1 MTAFNTEQE
10 EAFLDVI
17 SRKNPHYQTIQKLEA
32 EISERRM
39 KIAQLK
45 TDDEKNMNLLVAMS
59 KIEENEIQVKKMTNQ
74 VLCENL
80 IEFVWADYGM
90 SSIQDALISEALE
103 RLGYAR
109 PDLDIEN

>member
-1 MTAFNTEQE
+1 MTTFNTEQE
-10 EAFLDVI
+10 EAFLDVV
-17 SRKNPHYQTIQKLEA
+17 SRKNPHYETIQKLES

-45 TDDEKNMNLLVAMS
+45 TEDEKNVGLLVAIS
-59 KIEENEIQVKKMTNQ
+59 RIEEREEQVKAMSNQ

-80 IEFVWADYGM
+80 VEFVWADYGM
-90 SSIQDALISEALE
+90 GSIQDALISEALE

-109 PDLDIEN
+109 PDLDVE